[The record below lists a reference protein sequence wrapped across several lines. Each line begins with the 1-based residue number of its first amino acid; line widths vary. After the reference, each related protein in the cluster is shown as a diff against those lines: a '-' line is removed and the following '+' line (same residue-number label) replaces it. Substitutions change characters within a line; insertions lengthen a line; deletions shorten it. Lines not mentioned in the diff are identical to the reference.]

1 MTYNSQLVLY
11 YFLRLAG
18 NCLESAPQDYS
29 AMAQEREAMEIAQFV
44 QEASALELT
53 PPPPREIIRITRGM
67 KIYFGQEELK
77 LRPMS
82 KAVLLLF
89 LRHPEGI
96 ALKDIGDHKEELTR
110 LKKHAEEVREALMQA
125 WKTGDT
131 TAQKGLQKELN
142 KTEKQIHK
150 IQSEIVNVEQ
160 VLKRLDKAT
169 PKELQQTLPRQL
181 KKCVYFSENYT
192 SHPHVID

>member
-1 MTYNSQLVLY
+1 MS
-11 YFLRLAG
+11 
-18 NCLESAPQDYS
+18 DY
-29 AMAQEREAMEIAQFV
+29 
-44 QEASALELT
+44 T
-53 PPPPREIIRITRGM
+53 T
-67 KIYFGQEELK
+67 
-77 LRPMS
+77 
-82 KAVLLLF
+82 KATSIFEVN
-89 LRHPEGI
+89 GTQ
-96 ALKDIGDHKEELTR
+96 AKEELSR

>member
-29 AMAQEREAMEIAQFV
+29 SMAQEREAMEIAQFV

-53 PPPPREIIRITRGM
+53 PPPLREIIRITRGM

-110 LKKHAEEVREALMQA
+110 NR
-125 WKTGDT
+125 
-131 TAQKGLQKELN
+131 
-142 KTEKQIHK
+142 
-150 IQSEIVNVEQ
+150 
-160 VLKRLDKAT
+160 KRLRGA
-169 PKELQQTLPRQL
+169 
-181 KKCVYFSENYT
+181 
-192 SHPHVID
+192 SHV